1 MKLLSC
7 HVESFGKI
15 KNQDYDFLSGITSFN
30 KENGAGKST
39 LASFIKAMFY
49 GLEGYKIN
57 STEFCDRQH
66 YYPFDGGN
74 FGGNLTFKYDSNT
87 YKIERFFG
95 EKSQT
100 QDTLTVYKNGD
111 LTTEFGDDVGKS
123 VFGIDKQSFE
133 RTAFIGG
140 EEIEIKSTSSI
151 NSKLSNF
158 LQGGGDLDVDDAV
171 TTLEKLAKE
180 YKKSNKGRDKISEV
194 TEEISKLNEKIA
206 NAEAIANSLDSKYSE
221 LDAIKAEIEQLSINS
236 TKAQK
241 ESQTLTEWEHYEH
254 LLKQIDDN
262 EQAVKSIEDK
272 YSGNIPSAVEVQAVS
287 EKIVSLRE
295 LSAKTENGLSPDESA
310 RLYRLEKAFS
320 VGVPTAEDMLKAQ
333 DKIDEISTLSAKLS
347 IVENEG
353 LSGGDDG
360 VYKIFSHNPPSAE
373 KVQVLS
379 KNVESYQFFKT
390 EYDSMPDYL
399 SSGKKV
405 GVLKYGVMAIVSLL
419 LLIVG
424 IVTIGSGIGV
434 ALTVIG
440 GLALMLSGFLYLS
453 DKATKTTVENVNKRK
468 VEKDIFTA
476 EDKIK
481 GVLIP
486 YGYSSGNGVL
496 YDYAVFSSDYARYL
510 EISKIIANKRET
522 LQEMTSKMEFLKG
535 ELSSFFAKY
544 GLTGDN
550 YLSNLT
556 RLQSGVDELY
566 SLKKRA
572 ESVTAESD
580 KIKKE
585 IDKVNGEI
593 NAFSQ
598 KYNLK
603 TLNATEI
610 LTDVNNYQTAKRTL
624 EKLKYSAS
632 NYRQEKQLV
641 SKPITSSLSLDDI
654 NLNLHDRQRKY
665 SLLKHQIVEDEYAVD
680 RIDGYYIDK
689 NSAEEKLSSYKH
701 THKLLTETCNLLR
714 LAEQNLKD
722 KYVKPVKDEFIKYAN
737 LIEEVLGEKV
747 TMTKNFELRFER
759 GGKERLEKHLS
770 SGIKSICAFCF
781 RIAMIKNMYRE
792 KAPFLVLD
800 DPFVNL
806 DEEHLLKVK
815 KVIKELSKDMQIIYF
830 TCHSSRA
837 IE

>member
-7 HVESFGKI
+7 HVENFGKI
-15 KNQDYDFLSGITSFN
+15 KNKDYDFSNNVTSIYE
-30 KENGAGKST
+30 ENGAGKST

-49 GLEGYKIN
+49 GLESYKIN
-57 STEFCDRQH
+57 STDFCDRQH

-74 FGGNLTFKYDSNT
+74 FGGNLTFILNKNT

-100 QDTLTVYKNGD
+100 QDTLTIYKNGD
-111 LTTEFGDDVGKS
+111 LTDEFGDDVGKA

-171 TTLEKLAKE
+171 ISLEKLAKE

-194 TEEISKLNEKIA
+194 TEEISKLNEKII
-206 NAEAIANSLDSKYSE
+206 NAEAIANSLDSKYVE
-221 LDAIKAEIEQLSINS
+221 LNAIKAEIEQLSINS

-254 LLKQIDDN
+254 LLKQIEDN
-262 EQAVKSIEDK
+262 EQTVKSIENK
-272 YSGNIPSAVEVQAVS
+272 YSGNIPSAVEVQAIS

-295 LSAKTENGLSPDESA
+295 LSAKTEKGLSPDESA
-310 RLYRLEKAFS
+310 RLYKLEKAFS
-320 VGVPTAEDMLKAQ
+320 VGVPNAIDILKVQTDIEEISILKAKQ
-333 DKIDEISTLSAKLS
+333 LLDGDVDLSS
-347 IVENEG
+347 NEKEA
-353 LSGGDDG
+353 
-360 VYKIFSHNPPSAE
+360 YKIFSQNPPSHE

-379 KNVESYQFFKT
+379 KNVESYQRLKT
-390 EYDSMPDYL
+390 EYDTMPDYL

-405 GVLKYGVMAIVSLL
+405 SVLKYGVMAIVSLL
-419 LLIVG
+419 VLIVG
-424 IVTIGSGIGV
+424 IIAIGSGLGV

-453 DKATKTTVENVNKRK
+453 DKASKTTVENVNKRK
-468 VEKDIFTA
+468 VENDIVSA

-481 GVLIP
+481 AVLIP

-496 YDYAVFSSDYARYL
+496 YDYALFSSDYDRYL
-510 EISKIIANKRET
+510 EISKIIAKKRET
-522 LQEMTSKMEFLKG
+522 LQEITSKTELLKG
-535 ELSSFFAKY
+535 ELTLFFAKY

-550 YLSNLT
+550 FVSNLS

-572 ESVTAESD
+572 ESVCSESD

-585 IDKVNGEI
+585 SEKINIEL
-593 NAFSQ
+593 NAFCQ

-603 TLNATEI
+603 TLNSTEI
-610 LTDVNNYQTAKRTL
+610 LADVNNYQTAKRTL

-632 NYRQEKQLV
+632 AYKQEKQLET
-641 SKPITSSLSLDDI
+641 KPITSSLSLDDI
-654 NLNLHDRQRKY
+654 NLNLHERQKQY
-665 SLLKHQIVEDEYAVD
+665 SLLKHQIVEDEYVVD
-680 RIDGYYIDK
+680 RIDGYYIDRK
-689 NSAEEKLSSYKH
+689 NLEEKLASYKQ
-701 THKLLTETCNLLR
+701 THKLLTETYKFLR
-714 LAEQNLKD
+714 IAEQNLKD

-759 GGKERLEKHLS
+759 SGKERLEKHLS
-770 SGIKSICAFCF
+770 SGNYAICAFCF
-781 RIAMIKNMYRE
+781 RIAMIKNMY
-792 KAPFLVLD
+792 KDAMPFLVLD
-800 DPFVNL
+800 DPFVTL
-806 DEEHLLKVK
+806 DENHLEKVK
-815 KVIKELSKDMQIIYF
+815 KVLKELSIDTQIIYF
-830 TCHSSRA
+830 TCHASRT
-837 IE
+837 I

>member
-1 MKLLSC
+1 MRLLSC
-7 HVESFGKI
+7 HIENFGKI
-15 KNQDYDFLSGITSFN
+15 KNQDYDFSSGITSIY

-74 FGGNLTFKYDSNT
+74 FGGNITFEYNSST

-100 QDTLTVYKNGD
+100 QDALTVYKNGD
-111 LTTEFGDDVGKS
+111 LTTEFGDDVGKA

-133 RTAFIGG
+133 RTAFISG

-158 LQGGGDLDVDDAV
+158 LQGGGDLDVDEAV
-171 TTLEKLAKE
+171 LSLEKLAKE

-194 TEEISKLNEKIA
+194 TEEIAKLNENIA
-206 NAEAIANSLDSKYSE
+206 NAEAIASSLDSKYSE
-221 LDAIKAEIEQLSINS
+221 LNAIKAEIDELSLNS
-236 TKAQK
+236 IKAQK
-241 ESQTLTEWEHYEH
+241 ESQSLTEWEHYEH

-262 EQAVKSIEDK
+262 EKTIKSIEDK
-272 YSGNIPSAVEVQAVS
+272 YSGNIPSAVEVQVVS
-287 EKIVSLRE
+287 EKIATLRE
-295 LSAKTENGLSPDESA
+295 LGAKTENGLSPDESA

-320 VGVPTAEDMLKAQ
+320 VGVPTAEDMLGVQ
-333 DKIDEISTLSAKLS
+333 DKIENISILKAKQILDGS
-347 IVENEG
+347 DG
-353 LSGGDDG
+353 LSPNDEG
-360 VYKIFSHNPPSAE
+360 VYKTFSQNPPSAE
-373 KVQVLS
+373 KVQVLNQ
-379 KNVESYQFFKT
+379 NVESYQFFKT

-399 SSGKKV
+399 SSSKK
-405 GVLKYGVMAIVSLL
+405 GSPLKYGVIAIISLL
-419 LLIVG
+419 CLIVG
-424 IVTIGSGIGV
+424 IITISSGVGI

-453 DKATKTTVENVNKRK
+453 DKATKSTVENVNKRK
-468 VEKDIFTA
+468 VEKDIREV

-481 GVLIP
+481 AVLIP

-496 YDYAVFSSDYARYL
+496 YDYAVFSSDYGRYL
-510 EISKIIANKRET
+510 EISKT
-522 LQEMTSKMEFLKG
+522 LQQKQKDVQVITSKTELLKG
-535 ELSSFFAKY
+535 EVSSFFAKY

-550 YLSNLT
+550 YVSNLT

-572 ESVTAESD
+572 ESVTTESG
-580 KIKKE
+580 KLKKE
-585 IDKVNGEI
+585 IEKIKGEI
-593 NAFSQ
+593 NEFSQ
-598 KYNLK
+598 KHNLT
-603 TLNATEI
+603 TLNSTEI

-624 EKLKYSAS
+624 EKLKQSAS
-632 NYRQEKQLV
+632 SYKQEKQLD

-680 RIDGYYIDK
+680 RLDGYYIDK
-689 NSAEEKLSSYKH
+689 NTAEEKLSSYKL
-701 THKLLTETCNLLR
+701 THKLLTETCNFLR

-737 LIEEVLGEKV
+737 LIEGVLGEKV

-781 RIAMIKNMYRE
+781 RIAMLKNMY
-792 KAPFLVLD
+792 KDAMPFLVLD
-800 DPFVNL
+800 DPFVTL
-806 DEEHLLKVK
+806 DEQHFAKVK
-815 KVIKELSKDMQIIYF
+815 KVLSELSTDMQIIYF
-830 TCHSSRA
+830 TCHSSRV
-837 IE
+837 I